1 MTVRLLLLFA
11 LTCGGVSHAH
21 AQVGDFQVT
30 NFELVGGQVL
40 VETLRGHDRGQYLAV
55 RPVGRR
61 DTLWLWMEG
70 VTRSRGPS
78 REAARAADLV
88 VWCYPQQ
95 YQDDRHVLPSAE
107 EIAVATQR
115 EDGRL
120 WIWFLGA
127 KAASRV
133 LPNGNSRTRG
143 GDLFLLP

>member
-1 MTVRLLLLFA
+1 VTVRLLLLFA

-30 NFELVGGQVL
+30 NFEVVGGQVL

-95 YQDDRHVLPSAE
+95 YEDRRHVLPSAE
-107 EIAVATQR
+107 EVAVATQR
-115 EDGRL
+115 EGGKL
-120 WIWFLGA
+120 WIWFLGSDMA
-127 KAASRV
+127 KRV
-133 LPNGNSRTRG
+133 ISNGQFKNKSSPT
-143 GDLFLLP
+143 FFTP

>member
-88 VWCYPQQ
+88 VWCYPGQ
-95 YQDDRHVLPSAE
+95 YGDDRHVLPSVE
-107 EIAVATQR
+107 EVTVITQKENGKR
-115 EDGRL
+115 
-120 WIWFLGA
+120 WIWFLGEHTA
-127 KAASRV
+127 QRV
-133 LPNGNSRTRG
+133 LPNGNSRTKAVR
-143 GDLFLLP
+143 LFLP